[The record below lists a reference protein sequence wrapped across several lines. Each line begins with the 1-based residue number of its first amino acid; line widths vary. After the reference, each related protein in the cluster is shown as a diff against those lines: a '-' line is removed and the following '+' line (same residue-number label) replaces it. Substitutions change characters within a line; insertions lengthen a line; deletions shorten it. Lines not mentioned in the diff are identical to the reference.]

1 MTTKNQQQMLEQQQ
15 AQMLRVKN
23 SGMINHVGS
32 PLMNE
37 DKDEE
42 MTRSALAAFRAKEE
56 EIEKRKAEVRE
67 KVQAQ
72 LGRVEEETRRLAEI
86 REEKEYKEALEAFN
100 EKNREKGQLVA
111 KLVELVTESE
121 KQRLKKL
128 EELCKNIDALH

>member
-42 MTRSALAAFRAKEE
+42 MTRSSIKSFPFPDQIYQQDIHSDL
-56 EIEKRKAEVRE
+56 
-67 KVQAQ
+67 
-72 LGRVEEETRRLAEI
+72 L
-86 REEKEYKEALEAFN
+86 
-100 EKNREKGQLVA
+100 
-111 KLVELVTESE
+111 
-121 KQRLKKL
+121 
-128 EELCKNIDALH
+128 

>member
-1 MTTKNQQQMLEQQQ
+1 MTTKNQQQILLEQQQ

-56 EIEKRKAEVRE
+56 EIEKRKAEVR
-67 KVQAQ
+67 
-72 LGRVEEETRRLAEI
+72 RRF
-86 REEKEYKEALEAFN
+86 R
-100 EKNREKGQLVA
+100 R
-111 KLVELVTESE
+111 S
-121 KQRLKKL
+121 
-128 EELCKNIDALH
+128 